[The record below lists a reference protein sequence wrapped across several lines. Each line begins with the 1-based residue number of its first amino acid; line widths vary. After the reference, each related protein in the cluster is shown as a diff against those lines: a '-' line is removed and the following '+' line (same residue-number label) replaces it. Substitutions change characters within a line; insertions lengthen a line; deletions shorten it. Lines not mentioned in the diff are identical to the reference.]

1 MAQMREENRRPP
13 YRVACIGEA
22 MIEVSDLDSPD
33 GRVALGVAGD
43 TFNTAVYLARAASSG
58 VARVDF
64 VTALGTDSL
73 SARMIAAMKAEGVG
87 TDLVARLDGRL
98 PGLYAIELDPAGER
112 RFHYWRSQSAAR
124 AMFDTDGIPV
134 EALEAFDVIYLS
146 GITLAILSPAARERL
161 IAVCGALARSGGR
174 VIFDSNYRPHLW
186 PDADTARAAM
196 AAMWQVTTMGLPS
209 RDDEETLWGAAA
221 PEAILDRLSAW
232 GVAEIALKNG
242 AGGPILQA
250 GPDAPL
256 RQGAYP
262 PAPRI
267 VDTTAAGDSFNAGYI
282 AARLGGAD
290 PVAAAEA
297 GHALACRVIGH
308 KGAIIPRG

>member
-1 MAQMREENRRPP
+1 MSDTGENTRRPA
-13 YRVACIGEA
+13 RRLACIGEA
-22 MIEVSDLDSPD
+22 MIELSDLDSPD

-43 TFNTAVYLARAASSG
+43 TFNTAVYLARAASPDI
-58 VARVDF
+58 ARVDY

-73 SARMIAAMKAEGVG
+73 SARMLDAMVAEGVG
-87 TDLVARLDGRL
+87 TRLIARLDGRL

-124 AMFDTDGIPV
+124 AMFDAGGVAVAALTDFD
-134 EALEAFDVIYLS
+134 ALYLS
-146 GITLAILSPAARERL
+146 GITLAILPDDARERL
-161 IAVCGALARSGGR
+161 VAVCADLARSGGT

-196 AAMWQVTTMGLPS
+196 TAMWRVTTLGLPS

-221 PEAILDRLSAW
+221 PGAILDRLTGW

-242 AGGPILQA
+242 AEGPV
-250 GPDAPL
+250 L
-256 RQGAYP
+256 RVGSGTP
-262 PAPRI
+262 PRPGHFPAAPRV

-297 GHALACRVIGH
+297 GHALAVRVIGR
-308 KGAIIPRG
+308 KGAILPRD

>member
-1 MAQMREENRRPP
+1 MSRRPP
-13 YRVACIGEA
+13 HRVACIGEA
-22 MIEVSDLDSPD
+22 MIELSDLDSPD

-43 TFNTAVYLARAASSG
+43 TFNTAVYLARAASADI
-58 VARVDF
+58 ARVDF
-64 VTALGTDSL
+64 VTALGTDRL
-73 SARMIAAMKAEGVG
+73 SARMLDAMTAEGVG

-112 RFHYWRSQSAAR
+112 RFHYWRGQSAAR
-124 AMFDTDGIPV
+124 AMFDAGAVTI
-134 EALEAFDVIYLS
+134 EALRDFDVLYLS
-146 GITLAILSPAARERL
+146 GITLAILPPAARDGL
-161 IAVCGALARSGGR
+161 ITVCGAVAGSGGQ

-186 PDADTARAAM
+186 PEADTARVAM

-209 RDDEETLWGAAA
+209 RDDEETLWGAAS

-242 AGGPILQA
+242 AGGPILRT
-250 GPDAPL
+250 GSDTSP
-256 RQGAYP
+256 RSGRYP
-262 PAPRI
+262 AAPRI

-290 PVAAAEA
+290 LVAAAEA

-308 KGAIIPRG
+308 KGAILPRG